1 MSENVRQL
9 FKIVATLTEGEWYRA
24 SHVINRMF
32 EMKNASVTSKIKL
45 EDPEAMEE
53 NYRRL

>member
-1 MSENVRQL
+1 MDDNIRQL
-9 FKIVATLTEGEWYRA
+9 FKIVTTLTESERYRA

-45 EDPEAMEE
+45 EDTEAMEE
-53 NYRRL
+53 NYRRF